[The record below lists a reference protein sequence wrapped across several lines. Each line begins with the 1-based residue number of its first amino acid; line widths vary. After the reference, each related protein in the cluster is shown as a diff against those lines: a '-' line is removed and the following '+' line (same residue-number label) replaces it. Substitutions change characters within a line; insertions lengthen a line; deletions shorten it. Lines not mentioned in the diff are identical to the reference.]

1 MAKILSNLNNTII
14 SGFVLVVV
22 LAVIVAIWHGGAGL
36 QFDQGWWSFLFRWL
50 HVLSGIMWIG
60 ILYYFNFIQIPNMP
74 NIPDDQKPAI
84 GKVIAPAALW
94 WFRWAALFT
103 FLTGLIMLWWI
114 SSQQRFNLG
123 IVLGAFMGTL
133 MMLNV
138 WAIIWPNQKIMIG
151 LAEGDKAVAGP
162 KAALASRT
170 NTLLSL
176 PMLYFMV
183 ASVHPGPISAASG
196 GAWASVSITALIIG
210 LAIIV
215 VIEVNAVWGKM
226 LGLIQ
231 SVSGVIT
238 SSIILAIIMAGIVNY
253 M

>member
-1 MAKILSNLNNTII
+1 MAYLLD
-14 SGFVLVVV
+14 V
-22 LAVIVAIWHGGAGL
+22 
-36 QFDQGWWSFLFRWL
+36 LFRYA
-50 HVLSGIMWIG
+50 HIVFGVAWIG
-60 ILYYFNFIQIPNMP
+60 LLYYFNFVQTEYVKEA
-74 NIPDDQKPAI
+74 DDGAKADVMA
-84 GKVIAPAALW
+84 KLAPRALW
-94 WFRWAALFT
+94 WFRWAALLT
-103 FLTGLIMLWWI
+103 FLTGVIMLWWV

-123 IVLGAFMGTL
+123 IALGALMGTI

-138 WAIIWPNQKIMIG
+138 WGIIWPNQKVMIG
-151 LAEGDKAVAGP
+151 IAEGDKTVAGP

-183 ASVHPGPISAASG
+183 ASVHGFAASG
-196 GAWASVSITALIIG
+196 GAWASVSTTALIIG

-215 VIEVNAVWGKM
+215 VIEANAIWGKM
-226 LGLIQ
+226 LWLIQ

-238 SSIILAIIMAGIVNY
+238 SSIILTIIMAGIVNY